1 MGDDRNDRYR
11 CVQDDDPQVLR
22 DVRYDI
28 TNGLADDFA
37 LNPDGFE
44 VLVGSGWESLVGQ
57 GEVEAVVWR
66 YRTTPTP
73 NLIGELEAVE
83 IEIDG
88 ATFVIDDGST
98 VLYRRFVDWYGALGE
113 VGILG
118 ASRVIEAD
126 EIDDQDDLAAS

>member
-1 MGDDRNDRYR
+1 MGRYDDYR
-11 CVQDDDPQVLR
+11 CVQDDDPQVLQ

-28 TNGLADDFA
+28 TSGLADDFEV
-37 LNPDGFE
+37 NPDGFE
-44 VLVGSGWESLVGQ
+44 VLVGPGWETLLGQ

-73 NLIGELEAVE
+73 LLSGELEVGE
-83 IEIDG
+83 IEIHG
-88 ATFVIDDGST
+88 ATFVIDDDST
-98 VLYRRFVDWYGALGE
+98 VLYRRFIDWYGALGE

-118 ASRVIEAD
+118 ASRVVEAD